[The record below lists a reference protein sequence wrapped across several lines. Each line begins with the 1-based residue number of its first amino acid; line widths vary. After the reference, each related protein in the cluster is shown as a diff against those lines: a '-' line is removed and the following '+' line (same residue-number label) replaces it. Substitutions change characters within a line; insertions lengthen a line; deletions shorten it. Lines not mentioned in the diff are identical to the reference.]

1 MYKTNK
7 KLLSNKNVLEILE
20 LIKNTGGIS
29 RADLAKEINLTPAS
43 ITKITKKLMD
53 NGLVCEIGLGESS
66 GGRPPR
72 ILELN
77 KEAGNLISLYLAPDY
92 IEVILYDLHLNKIY
106 EEKKDIWIR
115 TKSKVLSLIKTLLS
129 NALNQT
135 DKEVLGVGIAA
146 NGIVDANKGISI
158 YSPHYNW
165 SNVDLKEFVKEEFSL
180 RTYVEND
187 VRAMAIG
194 ENNYGIGKGTENFII
209 INIENGVGSA
219 LYLNGKIYRGSF
231 NGAGEFGHIPIEG
244 NELRC
249 SCGKKGCLE
258 TLVTN
263 EQIELTFEEEFG
275 EKIKAREI
283 YERYSNDIREGR
295 KIVEDISK
303 TLAKGLVPLI
313 NILDPQKIILVGDI
327 NFGGEKIYKLIKKE
341 LKKRTF
347 GNMGEELEILAN
359 SFGHEGANMGA
370 ISLVMENLFKF

>member
-1 MYKTNK
+1 MYKTNE
-7 KLLSNKNVLEILE
+7 KLLKNKNVLEILE

-53 NGLVCEIGLGESS
+53 NSLVCEIGLGESS

-77 KEAGNLISLYLAPDY
+77 KEAGNLISLYLAPNY
-92 IEVILYDLHLNKIY
+92 IEVTLYDLHLNKIY
-106 EEKKDIWIR
+106 EEKKEIWIR
-115 TKSKVLSLIKTLLS
+115 TKSKVLSLIKTLLT
-129 NALNQT
+129 NAINQT
-135 DKEVLGVGIAA
+135 NKEILGVGIAA
-146 NGIVDANKGISI
+146 NGIVDAKKGISI

-165 SNVDLKEFVKEEFSL
+165 SNVDLKSFVEEEFSL
-180 RTYVEND
+180 RAYVEND

-194 ENNYGIGKGTENFII
+194 ENNYGMGKGVENFIV

-263 EQIELTFEEEFG
+263 EQIELVFEENFG
-275 EKIKAREI
+275 EKIKAKEI
-283 YERYSNDIREGR
+283 YERYKNDVREGR

-313 NILDPQKIILVGDI
+313 NILDPQRIILVGDI
-327 NFGGEKIYKLIKKE
+327 NNGGEKIYKLIKKE
-341 LKKRTF
+341 LNKRTF
-347 GNMGEELEILAN
+347 SNLGENLEILEN
-359 SFGHEGANMGA
+359 SFGHQSANMGA